1 MGIRKE
7 NRKNHDEYEKVFHAL
22 AHPTRR
28 HVLVV
33 INAAGGQM
41 TSGEIA
47 ARFPHKW
54 PTVTRHM
61 RLLEM
66 AGLVST
72 SKTSREQVYSLDKEK
87 LENTVGNWMSWF
99 HQE

>member
-1 MGIRKE
+1 MGIRKD
-7 NRKNHDEYEKVFHAL
+7 NRLTQDEYEKVFHAL

-28 HVLVV
+28 QVLVV

-54 PTVTRHM
+54 PTVTRHI
-61 RLLEM
+61 RLLET
-66 AGLVST
+66 AGMVST
-72 SKTSREQVYSLDKEK
+72 AKSSREQIYSLDKSRLK
-87 LENTVGNWMSWF
+87 GTVDNWMSWF
-99 HQE
+99 Q